1 MNTITLA
8 SLAVG
13 LASCLWSLYL
23 LRWSRK
29 VARGVIVILRRA
41 NERTKRAEDACEELR
56 KSVMKGSAVGRW
68 VRTDN
73 APSSDAWYHHILT
86 ANGPLLLTDEQ
97 WTVASERAKKLLK

>member
-23 LRWSRK
+23 LRWARK
-29 VARGVIVILRRA
+29 SVKRA
-41 NERTKRAEDACEELR
+41 NDRAKRAEDACDELK
-56 KSVMKGSAVGRW
+56 KSIMKGSAVGRW
-68 VRTDN
+68 VRPADTAVYDG
-73 APSSDAWYHHILT
+73 PRHDAWYHHIWT